1 MGRRQGEMK
10 VMMPSRKEIRYCKG
24 NDLLDVFFSIPE
36 KGLFYGKTAGMGPP
50 FESFMQKAP

>member
-1 MGRRQGEMK
+1 MK